1 MKKLIILLTI
11 SICFLSCTI
20 KEKPEFL
27 RVENINVQES
37 NSEFIVLTAD
47 AFFNNPNTVGGTLE
61 TDGITITVSNMEVGT
76 VSSKA
81 FKVPAKKEFS
91 IPLSANI
98 PTKKLLNL
106 NNLSGLLNSV
116 LNKSMK
122 VQYKGDIKYKIFGF
136 SHKYT
141 VDEIEDIK
149 IKI

>member
-61 TDGITITVSNMEVGT
+61 TEGITITVNNMEVGT

-106 NNLSGLLNSV
+106 NNLSSLLSIV
-116 LNKSMK
+116 LNKPMK